1 MPYIGTSPQFGV
13 RKKHTY
19 TATAGQTSFSGAGSE
34 GVTLSYKDSNYVDV
48 YQNGVKLGDADYTST
63 SGTAIVLAQ
72 GASVNDLVE
81 IIVFDV
87 FSISDTVSKADG
99 GTFDGNVTMGGTL
112 AVTGN
117 QTVGGT
123 LGVTGNQ
130 TNTGNLTVNGA
141 FTSKGIDDNADATA
155 ITITSAEEVG
165 IGTSSPTSS
174 SGGKLLAIETAADEH
189 TNLVFNTA
197 NTGKNGILEGRR
209 TGRSG
214 AERFA
219 QINLQNDGDNGEIRF
234 YTAASGSDVIEQM
247 RISSNSRVTF
257 YQGTSGVTQRYAT
270 DGYGNFHV
278 FRFAMTMTGST
289 AYTIA
294 VSGFGNGTYKYDMF
308 GSHWSGGYHAYRN
321 SYIACQSTGA
331 HTEYNLHNASS
342 GAHGAFSVSY
352 SGTSGRINFVKSA
365 GTYIGSGVTILE
377 IVGKSNLNIHSVT

>member
-1 MPYIGTSPQFGV
+1 MPYIGVSPQFGV
-13 RKKHTY
+13 RRKHTY

-34 GVTLSYKDSNYVDV
+34 GATLSYKDSNYVDV

-72 GASVNDLVE
+72 GASVDDLVE
-81 IIVFDV
+81 IIVFDA

-112 AVTGN
+112 GVTGN
-117 QTVGGT
+117 TTVGGT

-141 FTSKGIDDNADATA
+141 FTSQGIDDNADATA

-219 QINLQNDGDNGEIRF
+219 QINLQNDGDNGELRF
-234 YTAASGSDVIEQM
+234 YTAASGSDVSERM

-257 YQGTSGVTQRYAT
+257 YQTTSGLTQRYAN
-270 DGYGNFHV
+270 DYGNFHV
-278 FRFAMTMTGST
+278 FRFAMTMAGNT

-294 VSGFGNGTYKYDMF
+294 ISGFGNGTYKYDMF
-308 GSHWSGGYHAYRN
+308 GSHWSTGYHAYRN
-321 SYIACQSTGA
+321 SYIASQSSGV
-331 HTEYNLHNASS
+331 HTEFNLHNASS
-342 GAHGAFSVSY
+342 GAHGAFSVAY
-352 SGTSGRINFVKSA
+352 SGTSGTINFSKSA
-365 GTYIGSGVTILE
+365 GTYVGSGVTLLE
-377 IVGKSNLNIHSVT
+377 IVGKRNLNVTSVT